1 MAKPKNPTAQ
11 ISISGAHY
19 AIAADEK
26 SESAEIKMYG
36 EVVEQRP
43 TDWWTGEPIEGDF
56 IISSEFIKDIEK
68 LGKCKKL
75 NIRLNSIGGEV
86 HAAILIH
93 NRLREMSRNGTE
105 ITCSID
111 GIAMSAGSMIMC
123 AADRVLV
130 SAESLVMIHKS
141 SICVCSWL
149 NADTLRK
156 LAEESDSYD
165 KVIVAA
171 YKRKTG
177 LDENEILS
185 MMSEETYLT
194 GEEAKAKGFADEV
207 FESENKIE
215 VAACADKSALMV
227 NGKKISLCGMPC
239 PENIPVISERH
250 EPPDINKNNNG
261 GNETMAKDLSELI
274 KENPELAA
282 KVQEELTAKIS
293 AEITA
298 KASEN
303 AATQIAAERKRL
315 EEIDKVAHLFDEET
329 IAAAKYGDKACTAQ
343 EMCYRAAQKAAESG
357 STFMKNVKSDSEQSG
372 VTNITSASGAS
383 NPTANNEEDVK
394 AFGLSFMDSVLKPG
408 KENE

>member
-1 MAKPKNPTAQ
+1 MPKPKNP

-36 EVVEQRP
+36 EVVEKRP
-43 TDWWTGEPIEGDF
+43 TDWWTGKPIDGDF
-56 IISSEFIKDIEK
+56 IISSEFIKDVEK

-105 ITCSID
+105 ITCSVD

-123 AADRVLV
+123 AADHVSV

-141 SICVCSWL
+141 IVCICSWL
-149 NADTLRK
+149 NADTLRE
-156 LAEESDSYD
+156 LAERSDSYD
-165 KVIVAA
+165 KVIAAA

-177 LDENEILS
+177 LDENALLA
-185 MMSEETYLT
+185 MMSETTYLT
-194 GEEAKAKGFADEV
+194 GEEAKEKGFADEV
-207 FESENKIE
+207 FESETKIE
-215 VAACADKSALMV
+215 VAACADKSALMI
-227 NGKKISLCGMPC
+227 NGKKFSLYGMPC
-239 PENIPVISERH
+239 PENIPVISERPA
-250 EPPDINKNNNG
+250 PPDINTNNNG
-261 GNETMAKDLSELI
+261 GKLTMAKDLSELI

-282 KVQEELTAKIS
+282 KVQDELTAKIS

-298 KASEN
+298 KASEST
-303 AATQIAAERKRL
+303 ATQIAAERKRL

-343 EMCYRAAQKAAESG
+343 EMCYRAAQKAAASG
-357 STFMKNVKSDSEQSG
+357 TTFMANVKTDAEQSG
-372 VTNITSASGAS
+372 VTNVTSASGT
-383 NPTANNEEDVK
+383 PDVTANGEADIK
-394 AFGLSFMDSVLKPG
+394 AFGLSFMDSVLNPR
-408 KENE
+408 KETV

>member
-1 MAKPKNPTAQ
+1 MPKPMTP

-19 AIAADEK
+19 AISADEK

-36 EVVEQRP
+36 EVVEKRP
-43 TDWWTGEPIEGDF
+43 TDWWTGKSIEGDF
-56 IISSEFIKDIEK
+56 IISSELVKDIEK

-105 ITCSID
+105 ITCTVD

-123 AADRVLV
+123 AADRVFV
-130 SAESLVMIHKS
+130 SSASLVMIHKS
-141 SICVCSWL
+141 LMGICSWL

-156 LAEESDSYD
+156 FADECDSYD
-165 KVIVAA
+165 KAIVAA

-177 LDENEILS
+177 LDDTALLD
-185 MMSEETYLT
+185 MMSETTYLT
-194 GEEAKAKGFADEV
+194 GEEAKEKGFADEV
-207 FESENKIE
+207 FEGETKIE
-215 VAACADKSALMV
+215 VAACDNKNVLMI
-227 NGKKISLCGMPC
+227 NGKKLSLHGMPY
-239 PENIPVISERH
+239 PENIPVISER
-250 EPPDINKNNNG
+250 PASPDINNNNNG
-261 GNETMAKDLSELI
+261 GKLTMAKDLSELI

-293 AEITA
+293 EEITA
-298 KASEN
+298 KASES

-329 IAAAKYGDKACTAQ
+329 VTAAKYGEAACSAQ
-343 EMCYRAAQKAAESG
+343 EMCYNAALKAAETG
-357 STFMKNVKSDSEQSG
+357 NTFMKNVKTDSEQSG
-372 VTNITSASGAS
+372 VTDVTSASGT
-383 NPTANNEEDVK
+383 PDVIANGAADTKEL
-394 AFGLSFMDSVLKPG
+394 GLSFMDEYLVG
-408 KENE
+408 KEK